1 MDLKDSRAMDDWLL
15 STGTGY
21 GGEGRLHERDGSSSD
36 APVLLRVALAG
47 GQASLRH
54 ALRELL
60 DAQPSLSVVGVA
72 QEFDDLP
79 LAAGAAAVDLVLLD
93 VQLPDAGTILRA
105 RDFRQGSPGYGLVL
119 YTTHADARVLTAA
132 VFAGATGHIAKTL
145 DGETL
150 TAALTGLHQHAQPI
164 PRANTGL
171 VRWYEA
177 GLTSGRPGFSA
188 HEFSLLRLI
197 AAGHPDR
204 EIAGQLHLDQLS
216 YRREVERLYSALSSR
231 PDLRGPGSQL
241 ARLLSR

>member
-1 MDLKDSRAMDDWLL
+1 M
-15 STGTGY
+15 STA
-21 GGEGRLHERDGSSSD
+21 GSSCGGS
-36 APVLLRVALAG
+36 PPIHVALVG
-47 GQASLRH
+47 GQPSTRR
-54 ALRELL
+54 ALAELL
-60 DAQPSLSVVGVA
+60 NEETSLSLVGAV
-72 QEFDDLP
+72 QDFDDLA
-79 LAAGAAAVDLVLLD
+79 LAAGAAAADLVLLD

-105 RDFRQGSPGYGLVL
+105 RDFRQESPGCGLVL
-119 YTTHADARVLTAA
+119 YTTHADARVLAAA

-164 PRANTGL
+164 PRASTGL

-188 HEFSLLRLI
+188 DEFSLLRLI
-197 AAGHPDR
+197 AAGYPDR